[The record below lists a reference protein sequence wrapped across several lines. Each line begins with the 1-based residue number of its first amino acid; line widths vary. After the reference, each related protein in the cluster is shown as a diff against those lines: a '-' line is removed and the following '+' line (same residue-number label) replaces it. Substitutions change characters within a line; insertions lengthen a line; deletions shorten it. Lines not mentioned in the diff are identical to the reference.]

1 VSDREMK
8 AIIDFWKGQGKPQY
22 QEEIFNVEATVS
34 WVKEGM
40 KRDPLFAKGAHVV
53 ATEGRASVSLLQRKL
68 NVGYT
73 RAARI
78 VDQLADQRVI
88 GPYEGSKS
96 REVLMNLLEVDELV
110 KDLDDANA

>member
-1 VSDREMK
+1 
-8 AIIDFWKGQGKPQY
+8 
-22 QEEIFNVEATVS
+22 
-34 WVKEGM
+34 M

-73 RAARI
+73 RAART
-78 VDQLADQRVI
+78 VDQLADHRVI

-110 KDLDDANA
+110 RDRDDATGATRRKPSPLRGLSAPAAPPLRSPFAGQLR

>member
-1 VSDREMK
+1 
-8 AIIDFWKGQGKPQY
+8 
-22 QEEIFNVEATVS
+22 
-34 WVKEGM
+34 M
-40 KRDPLFAKGAHVV
+40 KRDPLSAKGAHVV

-110 KDLDDANA
+110 RDLDDANSGRSPPHRNRARQLPNARVSI